1 MLPEAKV
8 EIGKGV
14 YTMEEPKP
22 KMEIQELPRLPKPET
37 KLEIGKGVYTMEEPK
52 PKMEIQELPR
62 LPKPETKLEIGKGVY
77 TMEEPKPSLPAEQRE
92 VIRRRLDRISVITE
106 LLKLETLKLD

>member
-22 KMEIQELPRLPKPET
+22 KMEIQELPKPRT
-37 KLEIGKGVYTMEEPK
+37 KV
-52 PKMEIQELPR
+52 
-62 LPKPETKLEIGKGVY
+62 EIGKGVY

-92 VIRRRLDRISVITE
+92 VMRRRLDRISVITE
-106 LLKLETLKLD
+106 LLKRETLKLD

>member
-22 KMEIQELPRLPKPET
+22 KMEIQELPKPEVNV
-37 KLEIGKGVYTMEEPK
+37 EIGEGVYTMEEPK
-52 PKMEIQELPR
+52 PKMEIQELP
-62 LPKPETKLEIGKGVY
+62 KPEVNVDIGEGVY
-77 TMEEPKPSLPAEQRE
+77 TMEEPKPSLPAERRD

-106 LLKLETLKLD
+106 LLKRETLKLD

>member
-22 KMEIQELPRLPKPET
+22 KMEIQELPKPE
-37 KLEIGKGVYTMEEPK
+37 VNV
-52 PKMEIQELPR
+52 
-62 LPKPETKLEIGKGVY
+62 EIGKGVY

-92 VIRRRLDRISVITE
+92 VMRRRLDRISVITE
-106 LLKLETLKLD
+106 LLKRETLKLD

>member
-22 KMEIQELPRLPKPET
+22 KMEIQELPKPET
-37 KLEIGKGVYTMEEPK
+37 KM
-52 PKMEIQELPR
+52 
-62 LPKPETKLEIGKGVY
+62 EIGKGVY

-92 VIRRRLDRISVITE
+92 VMRRRLDRISVITE
-106 LLKLETLKLD
+106 LLKRETLKLD

>member
-8 EIGKGV
+8 EIGEGV

-22 KMEIQELPRLPKPET
+22 KMEIQELPKPET
-37 KLEIGKGVYTMEEPK
+37 KM
-52 PKMEIQELPR
+52 
-62 LPKPETKLEIGKGVY
+62 EIGKGVY

-92 VIRRRLDRISVITE
+92 VMRRRLDRISVITE
-106 LLKLETLKLD
+106 LLKRETLKLD

>member
-22 KMEIQELPRLPKPET
+22 KMEIQELPKPEVNV
-37 KLEIGKGVYTMEEPK
+37 EIGEGVYTMEEPK
-52 PKMEIQELPR
+52 PC
-62 LPKPETKLEIGKGVY
+62 
-77 TMEEPKPSLPAEQRE
+77 LPAEQRE
-92 VIRRRLDRISVITE
+92 VIRRRLDRIALITE
-106 LLKLETLKLD
+106 LLKRETLKLH

>member
-22 KMEIQELPRLPKPET
+22 KMEIQELPKPET
-37 KLEIGKGVYTMEEPK
+37 KV
-52 PKMEIQELPR
+52 
-62 LPKPETKLEIGKGVY
+62 EIGKGVY
-77 TMEEPKPSLPAEQRE
+77 TMEEPKPSLPAERRD
-92 VIRRRLDRISVITE
+92 VIRRRLDRIAVITE
-106 LLKLETLKLD
+106 LLKRETLKLD